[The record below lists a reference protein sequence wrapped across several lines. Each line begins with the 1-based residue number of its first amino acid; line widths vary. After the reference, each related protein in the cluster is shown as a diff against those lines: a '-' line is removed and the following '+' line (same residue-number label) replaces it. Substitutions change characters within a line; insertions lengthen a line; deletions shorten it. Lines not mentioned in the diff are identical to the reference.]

1 MVTLRRAMK
10 NEKRRIIR
18 KLKKRER
25 QDIRAGRTELAKV
38 RRGVRGFIETEA
50 SVFRV
55 RTPFFERKK
64 RVPFAKQLTLIL
76 PGGLGVTVAK
86 RKKKQ

>member
-1 MVTLRRAMK
+1 MVTLKRALK
-10 NEKRRIIR
+10 KEKVRIIR
-18 KLKKRER
+18 RLKKRER
-25 QDIRAGRTELAKV
+25 QDIKAGRTTLAKV

-64 RVPFAKQLTLIL
+64 RVPFSKNLTLIF
-76 PGGLGVTVAK
+76 PGGIGLT